1 MSYTEILTQ
10 NFELWISLVFL
21 SLLQLWMLYNQLK
34 IQLLIYLIYKPFAK
48 SIEYEQNYDTFLIP
62 G

>member
-1 MSYTEILTQ
+1 MFYTKILTQ
-10 NFELWISLVFL
+10 NFELWISLVFH
-21 SLLQLWMLYNQLK
+21 SLLKLWMLYNQLK
-34 IQLLIYLIYKPFAK
+34 IQFLIYLSYKPFAK